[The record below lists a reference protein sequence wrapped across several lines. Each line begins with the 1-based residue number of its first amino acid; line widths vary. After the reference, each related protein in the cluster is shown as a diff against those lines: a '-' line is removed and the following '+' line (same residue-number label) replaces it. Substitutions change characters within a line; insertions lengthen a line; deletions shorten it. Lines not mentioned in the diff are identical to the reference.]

1 MKLTRARLRLAAA
14 IAIGGGAALALMLPA
29 GAAVSLASQSP
40 PVQVLT
46 LGDTASLDAKGAVLF
61 ASVTVVCPP
70 GSQDFL
76 NISITERIGNSI
88 ASGTTNVQGSAA
100 SCDGTPQQLT
110 VAVVST
116 QQPFKKGV
124 AFAQANLDVC
134 GFNGCQEASDQ
145 KNIQIVK

>member
-1 MKLTRARLRLAAA
+1 MKLTRPRLRLAAA

-46 LGDTASLDAKGAVLF
+46 LGDTASLDAKGAVVF

-70 GSQDFL
+70 GSQSFL
-76 NISITERIGNSI
+76 NLSITEKIGNSI
-88 ASGTTNVQGSAA
+88 ASGTTNLQGPAA
-100 SCDGTPQQLT
+100 ACDGTPQQLT
-110 VAVVST
+110 VAVIPT

-134 GFNGCQEASDQ
+134 GFSSCQEASVQ